1 MDWLLHRRKG
11 RQKGSALIE
20 AIIALGLLAYLILG
34 YAQSSAQASKVQRT
48 NINHT
53 IATQEAAAFIETLR
67 ASPWSKI
74 GVAGV
79 TAVSGRDVMDLDS
92 VAGGAIASNTKV
104 APRGLDLTLNTT
116 VIWAEAP
123 TPGRAYGVKKIKV
136 TATWFDRTGD
146 PKSKRVTVQESILT
160 PGIDQAAPSGVRGSV

>member
-1 MDWLLHRRKG
+1 MDWLLRRRKG
-11 RQKGSALIE
+11 KQKGSALIE

-34 YAQSSAQASKVQRT
+34 YAQSSAQASQVQRT
-48 NINHT
+48 NVNHT

-79 TAVSGRDVMDLDS
+79 TPVAGRDVQDLDA
-92 VAGGAIASNTKV
+92 VAGGAVASDTKV
-104 APRGLDLTLNTT
+104 SPRGLDLTLRTT

-123 TPGRAYGVKKIKV
+123 KPGQAFGIKKIRV
-136 TATWFDRTGD
+136 TSTWFDRTGD
-146 PKSKRVTVQESILT
+146 PKSKHVTVQESILT
-160 PGIDQAAPSGVRGSV
+160 PGVDQAAPSGVRGSV

>member
-1 MDWLLHRRKG
+1 LTDWKEEDMNWLLLRRKN

-48 NINHT
+48 NVNHT
-53 IATQEAAAFIETLR
+53 IATQAAAAHIETLR

-79 TAVSGRDVMDLDS
+79 TPTAGRDVQDLDP
-92 VAGGAIASNTKV
+92 VAGGTIAADTKV
-104 APRGLDLTLNTT
+104 SPRGLDLTLQTT
-116 VIWAEAP
+116 VIWA
-123 TPGRAYGVKKIKV
+123 R
-136 TATWFDRTGD
+136 
-146 PKSKRVTVQESILT
+146 L
-160 PGIDQAAPSGVRGSV
+160 